1 MLKVDSELDEMIA
14 EHVTLG
20 KIKAHLKQRGFKTLA
35 DDAARRVMEGTT
47 TLDEVSRVI
56 DLTDRL

>member
-1 MLKVDSELDEMIA
+1 MIA

-20 KIKAHLKQRGFKTLA
+20 KIKAHLKQRGFITLA
-35 DDAARRVMEGTT
+35 DDAARRVLEGST